1 MEDES
6 YNRFIMGKDKKR
18 KKPTQDDTSDAEISD
33 NGDNITT
40 NDTTTQHF
48 PRFLL
53 IESIEENQNITS
65 LSPFV
70 IQKVILGIAGEP
82 ENIKKLYRS
91 NQLFVEIS
99 KKISCRESPEENIIS
114 QFESES
120 ISSYFAEF
128 LKGGNSL
135 P

>member
-1 MEDES
+1 MTL
-6 YNRFIMGKDKKR
+6 R
-18 KKPTQDDTSDAEISD
+18 
-33 NGDNITT
+33 
-40 NDTTTQHF
+40 QHF

-53 IESIEENQNITS
+53 IESVEENHNITS

-99 KKISCRESPEENIIS
+99 KKSH
-114 QFESES
+114 
-120 ISSYFAEF
+120 A
-128 LKGGNSL
+128 
-135 P
+135 